1 LRVRIL
7 LRIYGFVETFV
18 IGIAA
23 KNRRLW
29 GKFIL
34 ASSIRMV
41 HRKHVLAL
49 LPILT
54 LTGAKELM
62 N

>member
-1 LRVRIL
+1 MRVRIL

-34 ASSIRMV
+34 ALSIRMD
-41 HRKHVLAL
+41 VLAL
-49 LPILT
+49 LPLLT
-54 LTGAKELM
+54 LMDAKGLM

>member
-7 LRIYGFVETFV
+7 LRIYGYVETFV

-34 ASSIRMV
+34 ALSIRMD
-41 HRKHVLAL
+41 VLAL
-49 LPILT
+49 LPLLT
-54 LTGAKELM
+54 LMDAKGLM